1 MSRISDHIS
10 VSDSFTVLPD
20 DSLKENQS
28 LREQLRQR
36 DVENAF
42 KFEELS
48 NTADSLCKLVA
59 ENNSGSKETKSKKGN
74 SKVHV
79 PTSCAKPMRHFVSLC
94 KNIYIYKI
102 CIFQL
107 LSRVYKPL
115 ATLLWK
121 LQNQVKELWQ
131 LKQISMYKTR
141 VVSLCKNIY
150 IYKICIFQL
159 LSRVYKPL
167 ATLLWKLQNQVKELW
182 QLKQISMYKTRVVIH
197 VSVLERHIRHRF
209 TGA

>member
-1 MSRISDHIS
+1 MRRNTRRSHGDLSLFVNHGANIS
-10 VSDSFTVLPD
+10 VVLRH
-20 DSLKENQS
+20 
-28 LREQLRQR
+28 LRLLLALLLACLVISELFFFQNVKNFPPHQRERQFYCATGR
-36 DVENAF
+36 FFERKPIIKRAIEAARWIEENAL

-48 NTADSLCKLVA
+48 NKADSLCKLVA

-79 PTSCAKPMRHFVSLC
+79 PTSCAKPMGHFVSLC

-115 ATLLWK
+115 ATLPWK

-131 LKQISMYKTR
+131 LK
-141 VVSLCKNIY
+141 
-150 IYKICIFQL
+150 
-159 LSRVYKPL
+159 
-167 ATLLWKLQNQVKELW
+167 
-182 QLKQISMYKTRVVIH
+182 ISMYKTRVVIH
-197 VSVLERHIRHRF
+197 VSVLERHVRHRF

>member
-36 DVENAF
+36 DEENAL

-48 NTADSLCKLVA
+48 NKADSSCKLVA

-115 ATLLWK
+115 ATLL
-121 LQNQVKELWQ
+121 
-131 LKQISMYKTR
+131 
-141 VVSLCKNIY
+141 
-150 IYKICIFQL
+150 
-159 LSRVYKPL
+159 
-167 ATLLWKLQNQVKELW
+167 
-182 QLKQISMYKTRVVIH
+182 
-197 VSVLERHIRHRF
+197 
-209 TGA
+209 